1 MFYSKEKCNFI
12 SQNYTFD
19 LHSSNYF
26 QGFSSALKFTSGKV
40 LVRDELKDNRRTDVI
55 KVGSQS
61 GLTRGSLYLT
71 ETFVR
76 INNREMILPGGER
89 VEFYNQMEIQS
100 HAGSKAFFELGDSGS
115 LVFMALR
122 NDELHCLGLAIGKT
136 SYSSCLVTPISA
148 VLDKLGLR
156 DQLLQ
161 FGVLND
167 PLRNGFHLPNGR
179 L

>member
-1 MFYSKEKCNFI
+1 M
-12 SQNYTFD
+12 T
-19 LHSSNYF
+19 
-26 QGFSSALKFTSGKV
+26 
-40 LVRDELKDNRRTDVI
+40 RDELRQNRRTDVI

-76 INNREMILPGGER
+76 VSNRDMILPGGDK

-115 LVFMALR
+115 LVFMPLKD
-122 NDELHCLGLAIGKT
+122 NELHCIGLAIGKT

-148 VLDKLGLR
+148 VLERLGLKGKLM
-156 DQLLQ
+156 QL
-161 FGVLND
+161 GVLNAQ
-167 PLRNGFHLPNGR
+167 PRNGFHLRNGR